1 MADLIMSAQTTI
13 EEAFALTEQCFEELS
28 QALVS
33 GEPTTLAESSAKLQ
47 RAALQLS
54 LLLGRLA
61 VADPR
66 AQVFKAR
73 LKKLAS
79 GLNVR
84 RESLIRR
91 TVLVDRALNALV
103 PATVRTTYGASAKTY
118 AAVGKQTGA
127 FKFLAA

>member
-1 MADLIMSAQTTI
+1 MNMQATI
-13 EEAFALTEQCFEELS
+13 EDAFTLAEKSFHELS

-33 GEPTTLAESSAKLQ
+33 GEPATLTESSAKLQ

-54 LLLGRLA
+54 LLLGKLSPQ
-61 VADPR
+61 DPC
-66 AQVFKAR
+66 AQVFKGR
-73 LKKLAS
+73 LKQLAS

-103 PATVRTTYGASAKTY
+103 PSTVRTTYGANTKTY
-118 AAVGKQTGA
+118 AGVGKQTGA

>member
-1 MADLIMSAQTTI
+1 MNTLTNI
-13 EEAFALTEQCFEELS
+13 EETFALAEQCFEELS
-28 QALVS
+28 QALLS
-33 GEPTTLAESSAKLQ
+33 GEPAALAESSTKLQ
-47 RAALQLS
+47 RAALELS
-54 LLLGRLA
+54 VLVNRMPPKDPLA
-61 VADPR
+61 QA
-66 AQVFKAR
+66 FKAR
-73 LKKLAS
+73 LKKLAT

-103 PATVRTTYGASAKTY
+103 PATVKSTYGTSGKTY